1 MRKIAGLLIE
11 KFDVLYLYCESKIID
26 RDSNGHEILTDRM
39 KRRGY
44 RFTTK
49 TFK

>member
-1 MRKIAGLLIE
+1 MKKMAQLLT
-11 KFDVLYLYCESKIID
+11 KKVDRLYLYCEGKIID
-26 RDSNGHEILTDRM
+26 RDANGHEILTDRM

-49 TFK
+49 SFE